1 MSSFVKHYRPMNM
14 AERQR
19 RHDIKDLEAQV
30 RRSGVWIL
38 ESVPLVGD
46 LPPVCAAG
54 AHGLTCM
61 LHMPGE
67 YPCHPDRVG
76 PTRAP

>member
-30 RRSGVWIL
+30 SELGVRIFERSVL
-38 ESVPLVGD
+38 RNL
-46 LPPVCAAG
+46 LPCLRG
-54 AHGLTCM
+54 WSTRTRCM
-61 LHMPGE
+61 LRMLGE
-67 YPCHPDRVG
+67 Q
-76 PTRAP
+76 T